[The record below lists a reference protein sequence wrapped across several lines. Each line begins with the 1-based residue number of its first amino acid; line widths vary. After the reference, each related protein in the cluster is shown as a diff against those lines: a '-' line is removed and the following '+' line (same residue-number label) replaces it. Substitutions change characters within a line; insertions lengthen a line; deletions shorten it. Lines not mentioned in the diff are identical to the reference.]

1 MPDSIHLREVLAY
14 LDIKVD
20 DKGKPFTFSIGF
32 VIKDGRYVYLKRA
45 CSVGVRQNM
54 KENFL
59 KAFQPVD
66 KTGKN
71 IGHRY
76 PVSIWSIMNYN
87 GKQVSL

>member
-1 MPDSIHLREVLAY
+1 MADTIHLREVLAD
-14 LDIKVD
+14 LDIKVLSN
-20 DKGKPFTFSIGF
+20 GKPYTFSVGF

-45 CSVGVRQNM
+45 CSVGLRTSM

-66 KTGKN
+66 QDGKN
-71 IGHRY
+71 VGHRY

-87 GKQVSL
+87 DKQVVL